1 MEKEVKFNLREGIQ
15 LAKSKWTE
23 NLANKIHDLANTPRY
38 TWQAVNIL
46 KEWIQ
51 GHHKLAGTV
60 RSKNK
65 KGFFSESNEENLDL
79 LSLYFQSV
87 FNSKV
92 NIDWE
97 VLNDLSQKPINNNI
111 NSSLSWKEFIFAIN
125 KLTLYKAPGL
135 NGISSNT
142 IKALNDENMS
152 VLLKIYSEYF
162 NGELDIQEWKIWKS

>member
-1 MEKEVKFNLREGIQ
+1 M
-15 LAKSKWTE
+15 
-23 NLANKIHDLANTPRY
+23 
-38 TWQAVNIL
+38 
-46 KEWIQ
+46 
-51 GHHKLAGTV
+51 
-60 RSKNK
+60 
-65 KGFFSESNEENLDL
+65 
-79 LSLYFQSV
+79 
-87 FNSKV
+87 
-92 NIDWE
+92 
-97 VLNDLSQKPINNNI
+97 NDLSQKPINNNI